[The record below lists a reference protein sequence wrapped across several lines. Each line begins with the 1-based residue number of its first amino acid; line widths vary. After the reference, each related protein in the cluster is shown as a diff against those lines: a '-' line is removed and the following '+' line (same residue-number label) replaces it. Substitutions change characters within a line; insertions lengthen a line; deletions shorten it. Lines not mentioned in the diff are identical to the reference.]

1 MSEKKERIQL
11 GDHFE
16 YGRIIRFVF
25 PSIVMMVFTSIYTIV
40 DGLFVSNFAG
50 TVPFAAINLIMPVFI
65 IVGALG
71 FMLGAGGS
79 ALVSQKLGEKKPEE
93 ANRYF
98 SLFVYT
104 VMVGGVVMS
113 ALGQLALRQ
122 VSIWLGASGE
132 LLDNCVLYGRI
143 MLCSMVFFMLQ
154 NLFQSFMVAAE
165 KPRLGLVFTV
175 SAGVINMVLDAL
187 FVGLLGWGLAGAAFA
202 TLVAETFGGLVPVIY
217 FLRPNDSL
225 LQLGRTRVMWPVL
238 WKATTNGS
246 SEMMNS
252 IAASVVTILYNKQLL
267 RLAGSDGV
275 AAYGVIMYVVF
286 IFLGVFMGYAVG
298 IAPVFSFH
306 YGAGHKAELRSLFRK
321 TMVLLSC
328 AGVLMTAVSWALSGT
343 LTDIFVGYDADLRA
357 MTLHGM
363 RIFVTCFLL
372 SWFVVFGSSFF
383 TALGNGLISATISF
397 LRTLVFEC
405 GSVLLLP
412 MILGLNGVW
421 GSIVV
426 AEVMACVVTGVFL
439 LKKRKEYFYD

>member
-16 YGRIIRFVF
+16 HGRIIRFVF

-175 SAGVINMVLDAL
+175 SVLPWQP
-187 FVGLLGWGLAGAAFA
+187 G
-202 TLVAETFGGLVPVIY
+202 
-217 FLRPNDSL
+217 S
-225 LQLGRTRVMWPVL
+225 GRSPR
-238 WKATTNGS
+238 
-246 SEMMNS
+246 
-252 IAASVVTILYNKQLL
+252 
-267 RLAGSDGV
+267 R
-275 AAYGVIMYVVF
+275 
-286 IFLGVFMGYAVG
+286 
-298 IAPVFSFH
+298 
-306 YGAGHKAELRSLFRK
+306 
-321 TMVLLSC
+321 
-328 AGVLMTAVSWALSGT
+328 AVSPQCSPP
-343 LTDIFVGYDADLRA
+343 
-357 MTLHGM
+357 
-363 RIFVTCFLL
+363 
-372 SWFVVFGSSFF
+372 
-383 TALGNGLISATISF
+383 SA
-397 LRTLVFEC
+397 E
-405 GSVLLLP
+405 
-412 MILGLNGVW
+412 
-421 GSIVV
+421 
-426 AEVMACVVTGVFL
+426 
-439 LKKRKEYFYD
+439 